1 MPINFCKSIE
11 EAAYRIGTFSI
22 SYCSGLPAIH
32 QTKEGHTFLKNGFT
46 NKC

>member
-11 EAAYRIGTFSI
+11 EAAYRMGKN
-22 SYCSGLPAIH
+22 YLPAIH